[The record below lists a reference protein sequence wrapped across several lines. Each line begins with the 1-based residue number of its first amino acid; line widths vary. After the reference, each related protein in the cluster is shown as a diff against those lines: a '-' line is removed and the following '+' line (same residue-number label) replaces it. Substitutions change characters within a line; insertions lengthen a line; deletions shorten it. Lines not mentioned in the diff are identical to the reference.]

1 MGKILFFNIPAQGH
15 VNPALP
21 VIAELV
27 RRGESV
33 ICVNTA
39 EFRQQIEAT
48 GAEFR
53 EYPDVS
59 DLEPLMKEAGAGDIA
74 RNALTLVQIGERLI
88 PYTTELIQREKPD
101 CLIHDTLAG
110 WAEMT
115 KRRLNLRAIA
125 FCVTFVVTPQTSMA
139 LPISLTLHTLY
150 RYARLF
156 PEYWQTARKIQAQYQ
171 VKSVTLLDALMCLAE
186 MNIVFTSRQFQPS
199 GSSFKP
205 HFKFVGTSLSER
217 STNTDFPFEQLT
229 KRPLVYISLGTIN
242 NMNIEFYRACF
253 TAFAN
258 HPGQF
263 ILSIGK
269 NTQIAD
275 LGAIP
280 ANFIVRNFVPQLE
293 ILQRVDAFITHGGL
307 NSTHEGFYYGVPL
320 IVIPQQVEQAIVAA
334 QVVKHG
340 AGVSLGGKPPFG
352 TVTAAELQQA
362 LDTVLSNAEQYK
374 TQAKRLGDSLRDAG
388 GYTRAADE
396 IQAFMK
402 NGSA

>member
-15 VNPALP
+15 MNPALP
-21 VIAELV
+21 VVAELV
-27 RRGESV
+27 RRGEQV

-74 RNALTLVQIGERLI
+74 RNAVTLVQIGERLI
-88 PYTTELIQREKPD
+88 PFTTDLIQREKPD
-101 CLIHDTLAG
+101 CVMHDTLAG

-115 KRRLNLRAIA
+115 KRRLNLRAVA
-125 FCVTFVVTPQTSMA
+125 LCVTFVVTPESSIT
-139 LPISLTLHTLY
+139 LPVPLMLHTLY

-156 PEYWQTARKIQAQYQ
+156 PEYWRTARQIQAQYQ
-171 VKSVTLLDALMCLAE
+171 VKSVGLLDALMCLAE

-199 GSSFKP
+199 GNSFKP
-205 HFKFVGTSLSER
+205 HFKFVGTSMSSR
-217 STNTDFPFEQLT
+217 PSNTDFPFEQLT

-242 NMNIEFYRACF
+242 NMNVEFYRACF
-253 TAFAN
+253 AAFGA

-263 ILSIGK
+263 IMSIGK
-269 NTQIAD
+269 NTKIAD
-275 LGAIP
+275 LGEIP
-280 ANFIVRNFVPQLE
+280 NNFIVRNFVPQLE
-293 ILQRVDAFITHGGL
+293 ILQRVDVFITHGGL

-320 IVIPQQVEQAIVAA
+320 IVIPQQVEQAIVAS
-334 QVVKHG
+334 QVVKYG
-340 AGVSLGGKPPFG
+340 AGISLGAKPPFG
-352 TVTAAELQQA
+352 KVTANELQQA
-362 LDTVLSNAEQYK
+362 LAKLLSNTEQYK
-374 TQAKRLGDSLRDAG
+374 TQAKILGDSLREAG
-388 GYTRAADE
+388 GYARAADE